1 MMINCVRW
9 NGMNGGSCV
18 IFKPKPE
25 KPKDHGYTRSPKDC
39 GWGRVLQ
46 QGTSSDH
53 AKMSMLLFENR
64 ILAISV
70 DHFNIFQPKKS

>member
-1 MMINCVRW
+1 MLFSDKARKTQGPW
-9 NGMNGGSCV
+9 LYEA
-18 IFKPKPE
+18 PKE
-25 KPKDHGYTRSPKDC
+25 C

-64 ILAISV
+64 IPATSV
-70 DHFNIFQPKKS
+70 DHFNIFQPKKT